1 MFGWSQGPQGENML
15 LEIKDL
21 HVEAEGK
28 EIVQG
33 VTLTIKDGEQHVLMG
48 PNGSGKTTLAKAIM
62 GHPQLKITKGEM
74 LLDGESIK
82 DLKPNE
88 RAKKG
93 IFLQFQNPTEIE
105 GLGLM
110 NFLNTARGAVGS
122 SQSFKDF
129 MTEVKNTSAKL
140 KIKEDLIG
148 RSLNYGFSGG
158 EKKKTEI
165 LQMSVLKPKL
175 AILDE
180 PDSGLDVD
188 AVKVVAKSVSELQKK
203 TKIGL
208 LVITHY
214 SRILNYMS
222 PQFIHVMNDGKI
234 VREGGKEL
242 IEQIEKEGY
251 EIK

>member
-1 MFGWSQGPQGENML
+1 ML
-15 LEIKDL
+15 LEIRDL

-28 EIVQG
+28 EIVKG
-33 VTLTIKDGEQHVLMG
+33 VTLAIKENEQHVLMG

-62 GHPQLKITKGEM
+62 GHPLLKITHGDI

-82 DLKPNE
+82 DMKPNE
-88 RAKKG
+88 RARKG
-93 IFLQFQNPTEIE
+93 IFLQFQNPTEID

-110 NFLNTARGAVGS
+110 NFLNTARGAMGS
-122 SQSFKDF
+122 SQTFKDF
-129 MTEVKNTSAKL
+129 MTEVKDTSSKL
-140 KIKEDLIG
+140 RIKEDLIG

-165 LQMSVLKPKL
+165 LQMSVLKPKF

-188 AVKVVAKSVSELQKK
+188 AVKAVAKSIAELQKK
-203 TKIGL
+203 TRNGL

-214 SRILNYMS
+214 SRILDYMS
-222 PQFIHVMNDGKI
+222 PQFIHVMKEGKI
-234 VREGGKEL
+234 VQEGGKEL
-242 IEQIEKEGY
+242 IEKIEKEGY
-251 EIK
+251 EAK